1 MKLKNIS
8 NIALSG
14 ALMLL
19 GAASISS
26 CADQSDWEV
35 DPAYDRLFHATN
47 LSVTPYDTKVAVNFN
62 TAKNTTGYVVELST
76 DTLYNDIAQGANANC
91 VIDTIETAPDT
102 IRGIDAETKYWI
114 RVRGINEEGKSSNW
128 VYYSKYSFKTKSENI
143 ISGVDPTKNSAVIS
157 FEKGAQFTEVTCV
170 YTKEDATL
178 DSINVPFTAEQVAAG
193 EIEATGLTPSTR
205 YTVKIYNLKDG
216 VKKLRGSKDFKTS
229 EDLPDGFDE
238 IDFNGSSDL
247 QEVLN
252 QAAQEGKQN
261 VLINFAQGTN
271 YKQEEGADA
280 IVVPSGIKSIV
291 FWGQEGDS
299 KPIFHAKGINF
310 GGDMTL
316 VRFYNLDL
324 VNEGNN
330 ADYICNI
337 KGTTILDNIFIE
349 KCNIS
354 KTRGVIRAQSFTGTI
369 GNIRISDCVISN
381 IGSYGI
387 VWTKGCGNATVRSVE
402 INQSTING
410 CISGGPISTE
420 QDNLS
425 IKLDQCTIYN
435 CTQTT
440 KSFIDV
446 MKKTTVTPEINN
458 CLFGPCN
465 GADGTSTIKGVS
477 TKVSSVSNT
486 YYTSDMLWNKG
497 YELGTKIDAKSADFW
512 IDAENGNFHIKDT
525 YQGLYGTL
533 GDPRW
538 ME

>member
-1 MKLKNIS
+1 
-8 NIALSG
+8 
-14 ALMLL
+14 MLL

-26 CADQSDWEV
+26 CADQNDWEV

-229 EDLPDGFDE
+229 EDLPDGFDA
-238 IDFNGSSDL
+238 IAFNGSSDL

-324 VNEGNN
+324 VNEGKN

-337 KGTTILDNIFIE
+337 
-349 KCNIS
+349 
-354 KTRGVIRAQSFTGTI
+354 
-369 GNIRISDCVISN
+369 
-381 IGSYGI
+381 
-387 VWTKGCGNATVRSVE
+387 
-402 INQSTING
+402 
-410 CISGGPISTE
+410 
-420 QDNLS
+420 
-425 IKLDQCTIYN
+425 
-435 CTQTT
+435 
-440 KSFIDV
+440 
-446 MKKTTVTPEINN
+446 
-458 CLFGPCN
+458 
-465 GADGTSTIKGVS
+465 
-477 TKVSSVSNT
+477 
-486 YYTSDMLWNKG
+486 
-497 YELGTKIDAKSADFW
+497 
-512 IDAENGNFHIKDT
+512 GNFFGR
-525 YQGLYGTL
+525 QL
-533 GDPRW
+533 
-538 ME
+538 